1 MMMSMTL
8 DTFDSNLK
16 FSGSTS
22 TGVSVAAYILES
34 LANLVD
40 VDEDGN
46 IRVLTCLCG
55 MNAVTTHRKGRNAR
69 QDSTIFI
76 YDLS

>member
-1 MMMSMTL
+1 MMSMTL

-16 FSGSTS
+16 FSGPTS

-46 IRVLTCLCG
+46 IRVLTCL
-55 MNAVTTHRKGRNAR
+55 
-69 QDSTIFI
+69 
-76 YDLS
+76 